1 MTNKRNA
8 ELWKYRKDTGI
19 GRSGCWRHGGRLFHQ
34 QQPIQWI
41 RKGWPEVVHS
51 LSFAAIWGTGCTAA
65 CLSYTFKPQIYKLA
79 YNHTPNRSAI
89 RYGILYVCIR
99 GRIVVI
105 IKHMFTYI
113 NIFMYTRLKEK
124 HFEIDLLCSCM
135 HETIYRPLMI
145 LYRKRSTIEVM
156 NMLEGL
162 HTMHS

>member
-1 MTNKRNA
+1 MEADYFTNSNQ
-8 ELWKYRKDTGI
+8 YNGYGGGNRKLSIRCHLPRYEEPDV
-19 GRSGCWRHGGRLFHQ
+19 Q
-34 QQPIQWI
+34 Q
-41 RKGWPEVVHS
+41 H
-51 LSFAAIWGTGCTAA
+51 A
-65 CLSYTFKPQIYKLA
+65 CLIPSNLRSISLH
-79 YNHTPNRSAI
+79 NNTPNRSAI

-113 NIFMYTRLKEK
+113 HIFMYTRLKEK